1 MNHNQKSL
9 LLLLILVALLTSPL
23 TQIGQPFTYAE
34 HSQADDPESFR
45 TTPLCRGYIPD
56 TRMLTQSTTEG
67 SHAALGAVG
76 GGDITLTYDASVPAE
91 SRSYAQSLFDL
102 VYPEIVRIYGDP
114 SNTITVTLSYDP
126 SVYPWNFYDGATN
139 TITISQLPPSSGT
152 SPTWDAICTHEL
164 IHAFHDAIYL
174 TGGSWAEE
182 GMTEAA
188 TEIAAMN
195 LAGTRDL
202 VFRDHVVNLK
212 YYDVWSYM
220 GRNVLGGGPDFTY
233 KVNPDLSYRI
243 SAAMFFLL
251 TAELSNNPSNP
262 YDFLA
267 RLNSVIYAGPYTY
280 IDDLRFK
287 IYIRQ
292 AAAGSLVEGQLAD
305 VWIGDQPL
313 TASFAPST
321 FQIGVYPYRPENPTR
336 VWAIT
341 FVRQPA
347 QREVPIG
354 SQQVSVRVIDSAGS
368 TVSSG
373 LLTTSSDGMGFVE
386 LSPTPLPAGGYQIVA
401 STIFNSVNYT
411 TKNYAYSQGESILIE
426 QADINLYGVT
436 LDETGR
442 PVSSSVTVSGGTVK
456 LNTQG
461 AFKIEASS
469 QSLPFELTVTSGT
482 FERKIGKPNP
492 YTRVAWSNSTA
503 PAPTPYKVTANIS
516 GLPATYSTTLRVDS
530 TIHGVVQGGGSTELT
545 FDAGTAHTIEVDSY
559 VNASSTN
566 RYHCINNLQTVTSE
580 GTVTFTYLE
589 EFYNTFQQSGS
600 AKPVS
605 TTIDGSIYALPVS
618 FWWVSGSNHTFIYQ
632 SNLTDGSTS
641 YLLTGA
647 SASSPILV
655 AGPVTITGFYKTQY
669 YLNVSTIPAS
679 LVPLNGSGWHDAGS
693 KVNLEAPTVQGY
705 TFKNWIVD
713 GTQVPGNPIQVD
725 MNAAHNA
732 IAEYQS
738 VGAYDVTITALYV
751 PKNEQTQATFT
762 WDGQPFTTPHTFSGV
777 SGSHSLVMSS
787 TDSQGRPFAKW
798 QDLTSN
804 TTSRTISA
812 GGTYTALFGTLTKNF
827 TVTVSPEHQRI
838 GPGMSTTFTVR
849 VEAPN
854 GFSSPVTL
862 GLKGLPVY
870 SNSTFN
876 PRTLTPPGS
885 STLTIDTRS
894 TTPVGSYILTITAT
908 GDGQVRT
915 VFVRLSMG
923 ACIVATATYGS
934 ELSPEVQFLRG
945 FRDKTVRKTFAGDSF
960 MMAFNI
966 WYYSFSPPIADFIAT
981 HDVAKGVVKV
991 GLYPLIGILQIA
1003 SAAHVPFKHAPEVG
1017 VFLSGAVA
1025 SSLIGAVYFT
1035 PVLAPL
1041 MFRRRRLLRLV
1052 WKIGVPILVGGLVFS
1067 VLGEFSLYK
1076 DLMMVGTS
1084 AFVIGTVLASALAL
1098 CRVLSL
1104 IGSRRVNKPVMLGS

>member
-1 MNHNQKSL
+1 MRHNQKSL
-9 LLLLILVALLTSPL
+9 LLLLILIASSTSIL
-23 TQIGQPFTYAE
+23 IHVGHPFAYAQ

-45 TTPLCRGYIPD
+45 NMPLCRGYIPD
-56 TRMLTQSTTEG
+56 MRMLTQSTTEG
-67 SHAALGAVG
+67 THAALGAVG
-76 GGDITLTYDASVPAE
+76 GGDITLTYSASFPAE
-91 SRSYAQSLFDL
+91 SRSYAQALFDL
-102 VYPEIVRIYGDP
+102 VYPEIRQIYGDP

-126 SVYPWNFYDGATN
+126 SVYPWNYYNGATN
-139 TITISQLPPSSGT
+139 TITMSQLPPSSGT
-152 SPTWDAICTHEL
+152 SPTWDAVFTHEL
-164 IHAFHDAIYL
+164 THSFHDAIAL

-188 TEIAAMN
+188 TEIVAMN

-233 KVNPDLSYRI
+233 KVNPDLSYRV

-251 TAELSNNPSNP
+251 AAELSNNPSNP
-262 YDFLA
+262 YDFLE
-267 RLNSVIYAGPYTY
+267 RLNSVIYSDASTNPFF
-280 IDDLRFK
+280 DDLRFK
-287 IYIRQ
+287 QEIRK

-305 VWIGDQPL
+305 VWVGNQPH
-313 TASFAPST
+313 TTSFASST

-341 FVRQPA
+341 FVRQPD
-347 QREVPIG
+347 QTEVAI
-354 SQQVSVRVIDSAGS
+354 SNQQVSVRVIDAAGS
-368 TVSSG
+368 IVRSG
-373 LLTTSSDGMGFVE
+373 LLTTSSDGMGFVD
-386 LSPTPLPAGGYQIVA
+386 LSSTPLPAGGYQIVA

-411 TKNYAYSQGESILIE
+411 TKSYAYSQGESIVIE

-436 LDETGR
+436 LDQLGR
-442 PVSSSVTVSGGTVK
+442 PVSSSVSVSGGTVK

-461 AFKIEASS
+461 AFKVEASS
-469 QSLPFELTVTSGT
+469 QALPFELTVTSGT
-482 FERKIGKPNP
+482 FEKKIGKPNP

-503 PAPTPYKVTANIS
+503 PSSTPYKVTVNIS
-516 GLPATYSTTLRVDS
+516 GLPAAYSTTLRVDGAVY
-530 TIHGVVQGGGSTELT
+530 GVVPGGGSTELS
-545 FDAGTAHTIEVDSY
+545 FDAGTAHSLEVDSY

-566 RYHCINNLQTVTSE
+566 RYHCTNNLQAVTSE
-580 GTVTFTYLE
+580 GNVIFTYLE
-589 EFYNTFQQSGS
+589 EFYNAFQQSGS
-600 AKPVS
+600 PKPIS
-605 TTIDGSIYALPVS
+605 ATIDGSIYALPVS
-618 FWWVSGSNHTFIYQ
+618 FWWISGSNHTFTYQ
-632 SNLTDGSTS
+632 SNLTDLSTR
-641 YLLTGA
+641 YLLTGT

-655 AGPVTITGFYKTQY
+655 TGPVTITGFYKTQY
-669 YLNVSTIPAS
+669 YLNVSTIPPN
-679 LVPLNGSGWHDAGS
+679 LPLLNGSGWHDAS
-693 KVNLEAPTVQGY
+693 SQVNLEAQNVPGY
-705 TFKNWIVD
+705 TFRSWIVD
-713 GTQVPGNPIQVD
+713 GSQVPSNPIQID
-725 MNAAHNA
+725 MNIAHKA

-738 VGAYDVTITALYV
+738 IGAYEVTVSALYV
-751 PKNEQTQATFT
+751 PTNEQTQATFT
-762 WDGQPFTTPHTFSGV
+762 WDGQPFTTPQTFPGV
-777 SGSHSLVMSS
+777 TGSHSLVMSS

-798 QDLTSN
+798 QDLSSN
-804 TTSRTISA
+804 ITSRTISA

-827 TVTVSPEHQRI
+827 TITVSPEHQRI

-849 VEAPN
+849 VDAPN

-862 GLKGLPVY
+862 GVKGLPVY

-885 STLTIDTRS
+885 STLTINTRS
-894 TTPVGSYILTITAT
+894 TTTVGSYILTITAT

-915 VFVRLSMG
+915 ALVRLSMG

-945 FRDKTVRKTFAGDSF
+945 FRDKTVRMTFAGDSF

-966 WYYSFSPPIADFIAT
+966 WYYSFSPPIADFIAS

-991 GLYPLIGILQIA
+991 ALYPLIGILHVA
-1003 SAAHVPFKHAPEVG
+1003 SVAQVPFRHLPEVG
-1017 VFLSGAVA
+1017 AFLSGAVA

-1035 PVLAPL
+1035 PMLAPV

-1052 WKIGVPILVGGLVFS
+1052 WKIVVSILVGGLVFS
-1067 VLGEFSLYK
+1067 VLGEFSAYK

-1084 AFVIGTVLASALAL
+1084 TFVIGTLLVSALTL
-1098 CRVLSL
+1098 CKILSF
-1104 IGSRRVNKPVMLGS
+1104 IASRRANSSL